1 MNIIDSV
8 INKINR
14 SDIDIDRYIEDDK
27 SLNESKTIMDELQKY
42 GDTSIGVDEKLDNMS
57 GSLKCKNPQ
66 RLSEKLQ
73 RYAN

>member
-42 GDTSIGVDEKLDNMS
+42 GDTSIGVDEKLDKWIFKM
-57 GSLKCKNPQ
+57 
-66 RLSEKLQ
+66 
-73 RYAN
+73 